1 MAAVPDAAPKTMTAA
16 AHLAPALVGVKGAE
30 GDRAAGPEIRQA
42 PATPLRAAAP
52 PVVVATS
59 PLVVALVWERAAS
72 RPAAALR

>member
-16 AHLAPALVGVKGAE
+16 ARPALALVGVNVAE
-30 GDRAAGPEIRQA
+30 GAWAAGPEARQA
-42 PATPLRAAAP
+42 LATPLRVAAP

-59 PLVVALVWERAAS
+59 PLVVALVWERAAG